1 MILCCGEALIDMIP
15 VDGPGG
21 RQAWRAV
28 PGGALFN
35 CAIALG
41 RLGAPAGLLTGLSSD
56 SFGRLL
62 KDALTHSS
70 ADYSIAIATD
80 RKTALAFVHL
90 QDGNAH
96 YTFYDEGTAALGIS
110 IEDVAPLSSTV
121 TTLVFGGISLV
132 GEPCASTMEAVQV
145 RDREGR
151 VVMLDPNVR
160 PSFIDDPTAFRERV
174 WRMMRRSHIVKVSD
188 DDLAWLYPDERS
200 PEGGVRAILDMG
212 PDIVLH
218 TKGSVGATATLS
230 SGQMVSVPAAP
241 VEVVDTVGAGDTF
254 NAGVLAALFSRGAL
268 TPANIRQVDAGTLR
282 EALVYGVKAA
292 AFSVSKRGAE
302 PPWKSDIV

>member
-15 VDGPGG
+15 VEGPDG

-35 CAIALG
+35 SAIALG

-56 SFGRLL
+56 GFGRLL
-62 KDALTHSS
+62 KDALTHSN
-70 ADYSIAIATD
+70 ADYSTAIVTD

-90 QDGNAH
+90 EDGQAH
-96 YTFYDEGTAALGIS
+96 YTFYDEGTAALEVRIDD
-110 IEDVAPLSSTV
+110 IAPLRSNI

-132 GEPCASTMEAVQV
+132 GEPCASTMEALQV
-145 RDREGR
+145 RDGEGR

-160 PSFIDDPTAFRERV
+160 PGFIHDPAAFRERI
-174 WRMMRRSHIVKVSD
+174 WRMMARSHIVKVSD
-188 DDLAWLYPDERS
+188 DDLAWLYPEKRS
-200 PEGGVRAILDMG
+200 PEHGVRAILDMG
-212 PDIVLH
+212 PDIVLL
-218 TKGSVGATATLS
+218 TKGSAGASATLP
-230 SGQMVSVPAAP
+230 SGQVVSVLAAP
-241 VEVVDTVGAGDTF
+241 VEVIDTVGAGDTF
-254 NAGVLAALFSRGAL
+254 NAGVLAALFERGAL
-268 TPANIRQVDAGTLR
+268 TPENIRQIDPDTLR
-282 EALVYGVKAA
+282 QALEYGVKAA